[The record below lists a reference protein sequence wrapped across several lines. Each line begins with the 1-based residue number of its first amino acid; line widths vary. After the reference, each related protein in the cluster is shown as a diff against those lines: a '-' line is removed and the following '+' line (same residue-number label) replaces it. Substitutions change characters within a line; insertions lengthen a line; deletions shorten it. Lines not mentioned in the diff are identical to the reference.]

1 MVGALSLANSDF
13 MVASYVPA
21 APVWMSTCT
30 PVFLVY
36 MLASSLYWS
45 TTSALLFMK
54 YTWPLLESALLPPQA
69 ASDVPMASVAA
80 MATIRVMLRFMMC
93 SFAWLLNANCG

>member
-1 MVGALSLANSDF
+1 V
-13 MVASYVPA
+13 
-21 APVWMSTCT
+21 
-30 PVFLVY
+30 
-36 MLASSLYWS
+36 
-45 TTSALLFMK
+45 
-54 YTWPLLESALLPPQA
+54 LESALLPPQA